1 MGLLD
6 SLLNQ
11 GGGGQGLAAL
21 AKLAAQN
28 PQLIQAALS
37 LLSHNQGTVGGP
49 GGLGSLIGA
58 FEKGGLGSVMSSWVG
73 GGPNLPVDPGQLASA
88 LGPDILG
95 QVAQHAGV
103 SPTDAAGGLATIL
116 PELINHLT
124 PNGQVPAAPSLES
137 TLGSLLGAL
146 GK

>member
-6 SLLNQ
+6 DLLGQ
-11 GGGGQGLAAL
+11 SGGQGLGSL
-21 AKLAAQN
+21 AKIAAQN
-28 PQLIQAALS
+28 PQLVQAALS
-37 LLSHNQGTVGGP
+37 LLSHNQGSIGGP
-49 GGLGSLIGA
+49 GGLGGLISA
-58 FEKGGLGSVMSSWVG
+58 FEKGGLGNVMSSWVG
-73 GGPNLPVDPGQLASA
+73 GGPNLPVDAGRLASA
-88 LGPDILG
+88 LGPDVLG

-103 SPTDAAGGLATIL
+103 SPTDAAGGLASIL

-124 PNGQVPAAPSLES
+124 PSGQVPAATSLES

>member
-6 SLLNQ
+6 QLLGQ
-11 GGGGQGLAAL
+11 AGGQGLGAL

-28 PQLIQAALS
+28 PQLVQAALS
-37 LLSHNQGTVGGP
+37 LLSPKQGTIGGP
-49 GGLGSLIGA
+49 GGLGSLVSA
-58 FEKGGLGSVMSSWVG
+58 LEKGGLGNVMSSWVG
-73 GGPNLPVDPGQLASA
+73 GGPNLPIDPGQLASA

-103 SPTDAAGGLATIL
+103 SPTDAAGGLASLL
-116 PELINHLT
+116 PELVNHLT
-124 PNGQVPAAPSLES
+124 PNGKAPAAASLES
-137 TLGSLLGAL
+137 TLGSLLGSL

>member
-6 SLLNQ
+6 ELLSQ
-11 GGGGQGLAAL
+11 GGGQGLGAL
-21 AKLAAQN
+21 AKIAAQN
-28 PQLIQAALS
+28 PQLIQAAIS
-37 LLSHNQGTVGGP
+37 LLSHNQGTIGGP

-58 FEKGGLGSVMSSWVG
+58 FEKGGLGNVVSSWVG

-88 LGPDILG
+88 LGPDVLG

-103 SPTDAAGGLATIL
+103 SPTDAAGGLASIL
-116 PELINHLT
+116 PELVNHLT
-124 PNGQVPAAPSLES
+124 PNGQVPAAASLES

-146 GK
+146 GR

>member
-6 SLLNQ
+6 DLLGQ
-11 GGGGQGLAAL
+11 SGGQGLGAI
-21 AKLAAQN
+21 AKIAAQN
-28 PQLIQAALS
+28 PQLVQAALS
-37 LLSHNQGTVGGP
+37 LLSHNQGSIGGP
-49 GGLGSLIGA
+49 GGLGGLIGA
-58 FEKGGLGSVMSSWVG
+58 FEKGGLGNVMSSWVG
-73 GGPNLPVDPGQLASA
+73 GGPNLPVDAGQLASA
-88 LGPDILG
+88 LGPDVLG

-103 SPTDAAGGLATIL
+103 SPTDAAGGLASIL

-124 PNGQVPAAPSLES
+124 PSGQVPAATSLES